1 MAAARAVG
9 YSGEKGYVELVAMN
23 QVAMKT
29 AGSTDEAGNNV
40 VNLLAKLSSR
50 EFSKS
55 ISDAVIA
62 QSGDP
67 TKSDGKKKPKQ
78 VFDWNSYSIQ
88 QREQGV
94 YGVEAFV
101 KLLERQL
108 AGNAQYT
115 KLQAQAKSSNSASRT
130 AALEDM
136 SNIAMGSEIGEII
149 ADRQALMAALSV
161 VYNKDTLNDLR
172 KQLPNAGG
180 TVASDYSMV
189 SQTEWAKDQALN
201 QEKLLHSLKHMMLC
215 LVH

>member
-1 MAAARAVG
+1 
-9 YSGEKGYVELVAMN
+9 MN

-29 AGSTDEAGNNV
+29 AGTADEAGNNV

-78 VFDWNSYSIQ
+78 VFDWNTYAIQ

-101 KLLERQL
+101 KLLRDSL
-108 AGNAQYT
+108 
-115 KLQAQAKSSNSASRT
+115 
-130 AALEDM
+130 LEM
-136 SNIAMGSEIGEII
+136 PNIQSF
-149 ADRQALMAALSV
+149 R
-161 VYNKDTLNDLR
+161 NRLR
-172 KQLPNAGG
+172 LPI
-180 TVASDYSMV
+180 
-189 SQTEWAKDQALN
+189 Q
-201 QEKLLHSLKHMMLC
+201 
-215 LVH
+215 